1 MGYRIKEI
9 REKRNLTQEDL
20 ARESGVSRA
29 TISALENGVSRAT
42 TTKTLMNI
50 ARALGVSIE
59 DLFLR
64 RVFNKLND
72 CKMEMEKECG
82 CLRGGVRACLF
93 TKRLPQ
99 YLLKP
104 GSPT

>member
-59 DLFLR
+59 ELF
-64 RVFNKLND
+64 
-72 CKMEMEKECG
+72 
-82 CLRGGVRACLF
+82 F
-93 TKRLPQ
+93 TQ
-99 YLLKP
+99 
-104 GSPT
+104 SV